1 MQKGVG
7 FHYGYIPSLV
17 RKEIERAFDI
27 GSLRFIVCTT
37 TLLKGVNL
45 PARNIFMNL
54 SQSWKEDMG
63 PVDFWN
69 LAGRA
74 GRLGREFDGNVFL
87 IDYGEWKPKLF
98 DADRRT
104 PVQPALV
111 RALNRTQDFAAFMTG
126 EPAPHGLSG
135 LFDNS
140 FSKLYRDR
148 YKARLSATLQR
159 MRLDPSAQNIIVQAL
174 DRAAEELQLPGVLL
188 DANPW
193 VSPRRQASLLK
204 WMRQKLRDQ
213 KNIEDL
219 MPPHPAAA
227 DFMDA

>member
-1 MQKGVG
+1 MEAQ
-7 FHYGYIPSLV
+7 I
-17 RKEIERAFDI
+17 
-27 GSLRFIVCTT
+27 TT
-37 TLLKGVNL
+37 TRYR
-45 PARNIFMNL
+45 P
-54 SQSWKEDMG
+54 
-63 PVDFWN
+63 
-69 LAGRA
+69 
-74 GRLGREFDGNVFL
+74 
-87 IDYGEWKPKLF
+87 
-98 DADRRT
+98 T

-111 RALNRTQDFAAFMTG
+111 RALSTTQDFAAFMTG

-174 DRAAEELQLPGVLL
+174 DRAAEELQRPGVLL

-227 DFMDA
+227 DFYWTLRENLFRRCQRELEGRKDKSFYYFANLAFSWMNGKTIPEMILDIERYKTEKNEE